1 VSRGE
6 VQVTD
11 PADPPA
17 SRRRAAGWRP
27 KRLLD
32 VTASEL
38 RTYGRSDVLTA
49 IRASEG
55 RTVAAETIAV
65 AMPAL
70 YDVSNPELA
79 ASLGADII
87 VLNMLNVA
95 RPVVVGIDGDPA
107 DVVQTIKRLTGRLVA
122 LNLEPVDCD
131 ARLETDDVFGN
142 ADAEGRLA
150 TPQNVARAAELGVDA
165 VVLTG
170 NPGMGVTNSSLA
182 TAVARVRSTA
192 GSDMLIMAGRMHA
205 SGSPTEAGAKILD
218 SRSIHGF
225 VEAGADIVLM
235 PAPGT
240 VPGCHEDRVRR
251 WVETVHGTGA
261 LTMTTIG
268 TSQEGAD
275 IDTVRRIALMA
286 KMTGTDIHHLG
297 DCGYF
302 GITLPE
308 NLLAYSIAIRGRR
321 HAYRRMASSVLR

>member
-1 VSRGE
+1 MSRGE
-6 VQVTD
+6 VQVRD
-11 PADPPA
+11 PADTPA
-17 SRRRAAGWRP
+17 SRLRPGWRP
-27 KRLLD
+27 KRVLD

-95 RPVVVGIDGDPA
+95 RPVVVGIDGVDPA

-122 LNLEPVDCD
+122 LNLEPVDGD
-131 ARLETDDVFGN
+131 ARLETDDVFGH
-142 ADAEGRLA
+142 ADADGRLA
-150 TPQNVARAAELGVDA
+150 TPQNVARAAALGVDA
-165 VVLTG
+165 IVLTG

-182 TAVARVRSTA
+182 TAVARVRATA

-218 SRSIHGF
+218 ARSIHGF

-240 VPGCHEDRVRR
+240 VPGCHEDQVRR
-251 WVETVHGTGA
+251 WVETVHSTGA

-286 KMTGTDIHHLG
+286 KMTGTDVHHLG
-297 DCGYF
+297 DCGHF

-308 NLLAYSIAIRGRR
+308 NLLAYSITIRGRR